1 MSGASVVAFCFPT
14 KRPWRPD
21 MTNERIPTISREKL
35 LKELSELPE
44 GAEISFS
51 GLRFVQFRQ
60 SQQSPPRFQIVF
72 DPQVYRTAAGEVVV
86 DNPE

>member
-1 MSGASVVAFCFPT
+1 
-14 KRPWRPD
+14 

-60 SQQSPPRFQIVF
+60 SLQTPPRFQAVF
-72 DPQVYRTAAGEVVV
+72 DPHVFRTAEGVVVV

>member
-1 MSGASVVAFCFPT
+1 
-14 KRPWRPD
+14 

-35 LKELSELPE
+35 LKELSDLPE

-51 GLRFVQFRQ
+51 GLRFVHFRQ
-60 SQQSPPRFQIVF
+60 SLQNPPRFQAVF
-72 DPQVYRTAAGEVVV
+72 DPHVHRTAEGEVVV